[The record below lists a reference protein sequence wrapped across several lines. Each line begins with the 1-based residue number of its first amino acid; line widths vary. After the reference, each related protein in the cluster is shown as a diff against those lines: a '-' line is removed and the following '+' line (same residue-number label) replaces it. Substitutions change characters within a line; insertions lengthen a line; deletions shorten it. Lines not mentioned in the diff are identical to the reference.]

1 MKKLYLTIYLII
13 GLLATGY
20 SQTYQWT
27 RKADLPL
34 LAAERYESVGF
45 SIGNSGYFCTG
56 YDTGVYLND
65 LWRWDKA
72 SNTWTQCADF
82 PGSPRYGAAGFAIG
96 GKAYVGTGW
105 DPFGTNDFYEYNSTL
120 NTWTQKSDFPG
131 QGRYDAVG
139 ISTNGKGYI
148 GLGFS
153 PLFSDWWEYDPTND
167 TWTQRSSFPG
177 GPRQSCGFFSINGKV
192 YVGGGAN
199 SSGNSYSDY
208 YCFNPTTDSWS
219 QIADYPGSPRYAP
232 ACFSIV
238 GKGFV
243 GSGWDVSRSYNDY
256 YSFDPTT
263 GLWSAIDTLPA
274 TLARYA
280 PDGFSIGVSGYVGL
294 GRTEANVYMR
304 DFYQYA
310 PDDKGIGIEEIAL
323 MDKNWSLVQNASGD
337 LIFHSGNF
345 KVKPVKVEIFL
356 SDGKLVYSS
365 MDVLNFNFTPHPQTI
380 YLYRLTHPDGYEK
393 AGKLVTR

>member
-1 MKKLYLTIYLII
+1 MDAVRRLSRI
-13 GLLATGY
+13 
-20 SQTYQWT
+20 SQIWCS
-27 RKADLPL
+27 R
-34 LAAERYESVGF
+34 
-45 SIGNSGYFCTG
+45 FC
-56 YDTGVYLND
+56 D
-65 LWRWDKA
+65 W
-72 SNTWTQCADF
+72 
-82 PGSPRYGAAGFAIG
+82 

-131 QGRYDAVG
+131 QGRYDVVG

-208 YCFNPTTDSWS
+208 YCFDPFTDTWS

-263 GLWSAIDTLPA
+263 GLWSAIDTLRPHLPVMHPMG
-274 TLARYA
+274 LA
-280 PDGFSIGVSGYVGL
+280 SV
-294 GRTEANVYMR
+294 
-304 DFYQYA
+304 
-310 PDDKGIGIEEIAL
+310 
-323 MDKNWSLVQNASGD
+323 
-337 LIFHSGNF
+337 
-345 KVKPVKVEIFL
+345 
-356 SDGKLVYSS
+356 
-365 MDVLNFNFTPHPQTI
+365 
-380 YLYRLTHPDGYEK
+380 
-393 AGKLVTR
+393 